1 MQTCRAA
8 RLLIDAHGTGLP
20 SQVREGREL
29 GVEPAGNPK
38 SGPIS
43 PVPAAIFSFSPCY
56 HSLSSFFFVCLFV
69 VFLPLLSFFLFS
81 LTLSSFHPSS
91 LPLSF
96 LIPLFPSFVFP
107 SLSLSLSPPPIQFVA
122 TAAAARE
129 TSARGLEGLKRY
141 WHDGVCGFGRQLA
154 QVEANLLHA
163 ELREQDGVRP
173 MQDHTATKILYTE
186 RYSKDSK
193 EK

>member
-1 MQTCRAA
+1 MPMAQACLHRC
-8 RLLIDAHGTGLP
+8 
-20 SQVREGREL
+20 VREESWVLNLQATPNQDPFLLCLLLFSRSL
-29 GVEPAGNPK
+29 PAT
-38 SGPIS
+38 ILYLL
-43 PVPAAIFSFSPCY
+43 F
-56 HSLSSFFFVCLFV
+56 SLSAS
-69 VFLPLLSFFLFS
+69 LLSFFLSSPFFS
-81 LTLSSFHPSS
+81 FPLLSLLSILPLFLSPFSSPSFHPSS
-91 LPLSF
+91 
-96 LIPLFPSFVFP
+96 FP
-107 SLSLSLSPPPIQFVA
+107 LSLSLSPPPIQFVA